1 MRDKTGDAR
10 FLLRKRIERRLTE
23 RFPDHWTPLYSM
35 VTFSHLPYHEALA
48 LGAIQDRI
56 MEEVMN
62 REDIETCWDS
72 DEVAQHAL
80 SLAAERLP
88 NTPA

>member
-1 MRDKTGDAR
+1 
-10 FLLRKRIERRLTE
+10 
-23 RFPDHWTPLYSM
+23 M